1 MHQIY
6 LYFALF
12 LGTFLEGEA
21 TLIAA
26 GFASH
31 RKLLDPYIVAFVA
44 LMGVQATDW
53 FHFLLGRYAG
63 NRFLEKRPWLKLKL
77 SKMNNYIL
85 RNPRMILFGYRFMY
99 GTRTVLPPAIGMS
112 GIPIRKF
119 ALFSLLGATCWSV
132 IYTLLGYFAGH
143 TMTLLFGEIKRYEWP
158 VIISILILGVIFLV
172 YKRVK
177 FKYHFSKTS

>member
-1 MHQIY
+1 MHVIY

-31 RKLLDPYIVAFVA
+31 RKLLDPYLVAFAA
-44 LMGVQATDW
+44 LLGVQATDW

-63 NRFLEKRPWLKLKL
+63 TRILEKRPWLKLKL
-77 SKMNNYIL
+77 TKVNNYL
-85 RNPRMILFGYRFMY
+85 TKNPRKVLFIYRFMY
-99 GTRTVLPPAIGMS
+99 GTRTVLPLAIGMS
-112 GIPIRKF
+112 SIPIGKF
-119 ALFSLLGATCWSV
+119 AFFSFLGAVCWSI

-143 TMTLLFGEIKRYEWP
+143 TMTLLLGEIKRYEWP
-158 VIISILILGVIFLV
+158 VIISILILGMIFLV

>member
-1 MHQIY
+1 MQVIY

-31 RKLLDPYIVAFVA
+31 RKLLNPYWVCFAA
-44 LMGVQATDW
+44 LLGVQATDW

-63 NRFLEKRPWLKLKL
+63 SGIIERKPWLKLKL
-77 SKMNNYIL
+77 AKVNNYIL
-85 RNPRMILFGYRFMY
+85 RNPRMILFTYRFMY
-99 GTRTVLPPAIGMS
+99 GTRTVLHLAIGMS
-112 GIPIRKF
+112 GIPIKKF
-119 ALFSLLGATCWSV
+119 AVFSLLGAACWSI

-143 TMTLLFGEIKRYEWP
+143 TMTLIFGEIKHYEWP
-158 VIISILILGVIFLV
+158 AILSILMLGLIFLI
-172 YKRVK
+172 YKKVN
-177 FKYHFSKTS
+177 FKYRYFKKG

>member
-1 MHQIY
+1 MHVIY

-31 RKLLDPYIVAFVA
+31 RKLLDPYLVGFAA
-44 LMGVQATDW
+44 LLGVQATDW

-63 NRFLEKRPWLKLKL
+63 SRFVEKRPWLKLKL
-77 SKMNNYIL
+77 ANVNNYIL
-85 RNPRMILFGYRFMY
+85 QYPRMILFTYRFMY
-99 GTRTVLPPAIGMS
+99 GTRTVLPLAIGMS

-119 ALFSLLGATCWSV
+119 AFFSLLGAVCWSI

-158 VIISILILGVIFLV
+158 VIISILMVGVIFLV
-172 YKRVK
+172 YKKMR
-177 FKYHFSKTS
+177 FKYHYSRTG